1 MCIAATQF
9 LAQLMNQ
16 GVAHEL
22 LVLELLMV
30 LLENPSNDGVDVA
43 VSVTKEVGAALQEL
57 SPQGLHRYSGRC
69 SAACA
74 LLCVNPLCA
83 SIL

>member
-1 MCIAATQF
+1 MVLFKFKRGYRRNDKPVCIAATQF

-22 LVLELLMV
+22 LILELLMI

-57 SPQGLHRYSGRC
+57 SPQGLHR
-69 SAACA
+69 
-74 LLCVNPLCA
+74 
-83 SIL
+83 

>member
-9 LAQLMNQ
+9 LAHLMNQ

-22 LVLELLMV
+22 LLLELLMI

-57 SPQGLHRYSGRC
+57 SPQGLHR
-69 SAACA
+69 
-74 LLCVNPLCA
+74 
-83 SIL
+83 